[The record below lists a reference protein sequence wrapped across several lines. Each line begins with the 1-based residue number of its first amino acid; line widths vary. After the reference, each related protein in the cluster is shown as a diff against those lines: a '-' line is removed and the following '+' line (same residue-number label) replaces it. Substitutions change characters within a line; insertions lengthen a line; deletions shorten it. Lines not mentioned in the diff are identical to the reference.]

1 MTPPKEP
8 VGSVAEEAAKLFAV
22 LRAAGAADFGGSAS
36 AEAGVDAADETAGAE
51 AAAAGEEQESVE
63 ADQPGAGERG
73 RSGAGDPLGEERGR
87 SGADAAGA
95 GEEHAHGIGRGA
107 ECQWCP
113 VCQVINRVRT
123 TSPETVEQLAT
134 AAAGVL
140 GAVRGLVEAAAEAA
154 RQAKVD
160 AESRAAGERDQ
171 ERPAR
176 SRVDRIDVSED
187 PEPWD

>member
-1 MTPPKEP
+1 VSRES

-22 LRAAGAADFGGSAS
+22 LQQAS
-36 AEAGVDAADETAGAE
+36 AEAKGHHTAHVEEPAE
-51 AAAAGEEQESVE
+51 PEHDVQ
-63 ADQPGAGERG
+63 ADQA
-73 RSGAGDPLGEERGR
+73 
-87 SGADAAGA
+87 
-95 GEEHAHGIGRGA
+95 EEHEHGTAQRGGP

-113 VCQVINRVRT
+113 VCQLIAKVRT
-123 TSPETVEQLAT
+123 TSPETIEQLST

-140 GAVRGLVEAAAEAA
+140 GSLRSLLEAAAEAA
-154 RQAKVD
+154 RQARAD
-160 AESRAAGERDQ
+160 AESRTTGQQEPE

>member
-1 MTPPKEP
+1 MSKEP

-22 LRAAGAADFGGSAS
+22 LQQAARHDQ
-36 AEAGVDAADETAGAE
+36 EAPPTEKEEPVQEEHQHGTA
-51 AAAAGEEQESVE
+51 
-63 ADQPGAGERG
+63 
-73 RSGAGDPLGEERGR
+73 RSGP
-87 SGADAAGA
+87 
-95 GEEHAHGIGRGA
+95 

-113 VCQVINRVRT
+113 VCQLIAKVRT
-123 TSPETVEQLAT
+123 TSPETIEQLST

-140 GAVRGLVEAAAEAA
+140 GSVRSLLEAAAEAA
-154 RQAKVD
+154 RQARED
-160 AESRAAGERDQ
+160 AESRTAKAQEP

>member
-1 MTPPKEP
+1 MNKEP

-22 LRAAGAADFGGSAS
+22 LQQAARLQDPAPPQEDPAPDEPAAP
-36 AEAGVDAADETAGAE
+36 EPGVQDEHEHGTA
-51 AAAAGEEQESVE
+51 
-63 ADQPGAGERG
+63 
-73 RSGAGDPLGEERGR
+73 RSGSP
-87 SGADAAGA
+87 
-95 GEEHAHGIGRGA
+95 

-113 VCQVINRVRT
+113 VCQLIAKVRHT
-123 TSPETVEQLAT
+123 RPETIEQLST

-140 GAVRGLVEAAAEAA
+140 GSIRSLLEAAAESA
-154 RQAKVD
+154 RQARVD
-160 AESRAAGERDQ
+160 AESRTAGAQDT

>member
-1 MTPPKEP
+1 MTPHEP

-22 LRAAGAADFGGSAS
+22 LRAAGAADFGGAAAR
-36 AEAGVDAADETAGAE
+36 AEAGADAADEAARAE
-51 AAAAGEEQESVE
+51 AAAAGEKQESAE
-63 ADQPGAGERG
+63 ADNT
-73 RSGAGDPLGEERGR
+73 
-87 SGADAAGA
+87 AGA
-95 GEEHAHGIGRGA
+95 GGSAAEADHAHGIGRGA
-107 ECQWCP
+107 ECVWCP
-113 VCQVINRVRT
+113 VCQVINKVRS
-123 TSPETVEQLAT
+123 TSPETIEQLST

-140 GAVRGLVEAAAEAA
+140 GAVRGLMEAAAEAA

-160 AESRAAGERDQ
+160 AESRAAGEQDE

>member
-1 MTPPKEP
+1 MSRES

-22 LRAAGAADFGGSAS
+22 LQQAS
-36 AEAGVDAADETAGAE
+36 AEAKGQHTAPVEEPAEPEQDEPEHEHGTA
-51 AAAAGEEQESVE
+51 
-63 ADQPGAGERG
+63 
-73 RSGAGDPLGEERGR
+73 RSGGP
-87 SGADAAGA
+87 
-95 GEEHAHGIGRGA
+95 

-113 VCQVINRVRT
+113 VCQLIAKVRT
-123 TSPETVEQLAT
+123 TSPETIEQLST

-140 GAVRGLVEAAAEAA
+140 GSLRSLLEAAAEAA
-154 RQAKVD
+154 RQARAD
-160 AESRAAGERDQ
+160 AESRTTGSQDSE

>member
-1 MTPPKEP
+1 MSRES

-22 LRAAGAADFGGSAS
+22 LQQAT
-36 AEAGVDAADETAGAE
+36 AEAKGHHTAHVEEEAEPEHDVPADEAEHEHGTAH
-51 AAAAGEEQESVE
+51 
-63 ADQPGAGERG
+63 RG
-73 RSGAGDPLGEERGR
+73 GP
-87 SGADAAGA
+87 
-95 GEEHAHGIGRGA
+95 

-113 VCQVINRVRT
+113 VCQLIAKVRT
-123 TSPETVEQLAT
+123 TSPETIEQLST

-140 GAVRGLVEAAAEAA
+140 GSLRSLLEAAAEAA
-154 RQAKVD
+154 RQARAD
-160 AESRAAGERDQ
+160 AESRTAGQQDSE